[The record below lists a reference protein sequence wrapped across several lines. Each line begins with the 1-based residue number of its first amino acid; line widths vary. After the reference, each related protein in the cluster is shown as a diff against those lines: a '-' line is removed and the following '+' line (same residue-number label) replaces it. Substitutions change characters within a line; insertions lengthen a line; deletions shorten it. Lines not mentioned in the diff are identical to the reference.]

1 MLFIRGI
8 AINDVDAP
16 ILVNAFRESYRRS
29 ERLGDWIAGL
39 IEDAAQNHFNSAA
52 AMRREFLN
60 RNIHNP
66 LPIRFENQQ
75 YVGGTN
81 IIMTGRRADDERAA
95 NANLGL
101 AATPAG
107 YTWHHSEGIQ
117 QVGNGWQCCMR
128 LIQSNYH
135 NTTQHMGGVHEYEL
149 LTNITYQ

>member
-1 MLFIRGI
+1 MLFIRGNRI
-8 AINDVDAP
+8 DNVDAP
-16 ILVNAFRESYRRS
+16 ILVNAFRVSYRRS

-52 AMRREFLN
+52 EMRREFLN

-66 LPIRFENQQ
+66 LPIRFENPL
-75 YVGGTN
+75 YLGGTD

-107 YTWHHSEGIQ
+107 YTWHHCEGIQ
-117 QVGNGWQCCMR
+117 QVGTGWQCRMR
-128 LIQSNYH
+128 LIQSHYH

-149 LTNITYQ
+149 MTNNAYQ